1 MEIGKRIQHL
11 RREKG
16 LTQEQ
21 IAAALGVTSAAVS
34 KWETNAA
41 LPDIGMLCPLARLL
55 GITVD
60 VLLDFRPALA
70 MEEINGL
77 LADRRKLLDRK
88 SVV

>member
-55 GITVD
+55 GI
-60 VLLDFRPALA
+60 
-70 MEEINGL
+70 
-77 LADRRKLLDRK
+77 
-88 SVV
+88 